1 VILPPGSIARGA
13 RWIHAGGIV
22 SYVHGVDSETGTL
35 RTVLVHRPGQE
46 LKRMTGRTRDRLLFE
61 KLPWV
66 AGAQQEHDRLTAA
79 LRDQGIEVLY
89 VTELLQ
95 DALEYQ
101 AARDAAIAAA
111 IAALGDELAAQ
122 VGERLGELGPEDLA
136 QVLIGGLAA
145 EDLPGGR
152 GLAYQL
158 LRRDEFIVE
167 PVPNLVFT
175 RDSAFWVGDRPGVAS
190 LAAPHRRREADLLA
204 LIYGHHPRFSGSKS
218 VYGPEFEP
226 LDGGDVL
233 LLAPGVLAVGVGQ
246 RTTAAGAERLA
257 SSALDAGL
265 AHTVL
270 AIPLDQPAG
279 SGYLDTV
286 CTVIDSGTVLM
297 HPATAFTLTAHTLT
311 AHSAGTRVSR
321 PQPFLEAA
329 ARALGIERLNVIDAG
344 PDDGGNALTL
354 GPRLVLCHERSTEVI
369 VRLEAAGVTVIR
381 VPGSELASSR
391 GGPRSMACPVG
402 RDPAAVGQLHDRAE
416 PGHLTARR
424 SVPAAPA
431 TTVSPALDSELAPA

>member
-1 VILPPGSIARGA
+1 M
-13 RWIHAGGIV
+13 
-22 SYVHGVDSETGTL
+22 SYTHGVDSEVGAL
-35 RTVLVHRPGQE
+35 RTVLVHRPGLE
-46 LKRMTGRTRDRLLFE
+46 LKPMTARTRDRLLLA
-61 KLPWV
+61 KAPWV
-66 AGAQQEHDRLTAA
+66 GGAQQEHDRLTQA
-79 LRDQGIEVLY
+79 LRDQGVEVLY

-101 AARDAAIAAA
+101 AARTAAITPVIAAV
-111 IAALGDELAAQ
+111 ALGDELAEQ
-122 VGERLGELGPEDLA
+122 VTERLGALGPEDLA
-136 QVLIGGLAA
+136 QVLIAGLAA

-158 LRRDEFIVE
+158 LRRADFIID
-167 PVPNLVFT
+167 PLPNLVFT
-175 RDSAFWVGDRPGVAS
+175 RDSGFWVGDRPAIAS

-204 LIYGHHPRFSGSKS
+204 LIYGHHPRFAGSKPL
-218 VYGPEFEP
+218 YGPQLEP

-246 RTTAAGAERLA
+246 RTSPAGAERLA
-257 SSALDAGL
+257 QHALDAGL

-279 SGYLDTV
+279 AGYLDTL

-297 HPATAFTLTAHTLT
+297 HPATAFTLTAHTIT
-311 AHSAGTRVSR
+311 AHPAGTRVSR

-329 ARALGIERLNVIDAG
+329 ARALGIERLSVIDAG

-369 VRLEAAGVTVIR
+369 VRLEAAGVSVIQ

-391 GGPRSMACPVG
+391 GGPRSMACPIG
-402 RDPAAVGQLHDRAE
+402 RDPAAEGESGEGVPGEGESGGRDE
-416 PGHLTARR
+416 PGLQIARR
-424 SVPAAPA
+424 ALPAAPV
-431 TTVSPALDSELAPA
+431 TTVSPALDPELAPA

>member
-1 VILPPGSIARGA
+1 
-13 RWIHAGGIV
+13 
-22 SYVHGVDSETGTL
+22 
-35 RTVLVHRPGQE
+35 VLVHRPGRE

-66 AGAQQEHDRLTAA
+66 AGAQQEHDRLTQA
-79 LRDQGIEVLY
+79 LRDQGVEVLY

-111 IAALGDELAAQ
+111 IAAAALGDELAAQ
-122 VGERLGELGPEDLA
+122 VGERLGALGPEDLA
-136 QVLIGGLAA
+136 QVLIAGLAA
-145 EDLPGGR
+145 ADLPGGH

-158 LRRDEFIVE
+158 LGRAEFIID
-167 PVPNLVFT
+167 PLPNLVFT

-204 LIYGHHPRFSGSKS
+204 LIYGHHPRFSGSKP
-218 VYGPEFEP
+218 VYGPELEP

-246 RTTAAGAERLA
+246 RTTPAGAERLA
-257 SSALDAGL
+257 RTALDAGL

-279 SGYLDTV
+279 SGYLDTL
-286 CTVIDSGTVLM
+286 CTSIDSGTVLM
-297 HPATAFTLTAHTLT
+297 HPATAFTLTAHTIT
-311 AHSAGTRVSR
+311 AHPAGTRVSR

-344 PDDGGNALTL
+344 PDDGGNALAL

-391 GGPRSMACPVG
+391 GGPRCMACPVG
-402 RDPAAVGQLHDRAE
+402 RDPAAEGEPGDRAE
-416 PGHLTARR
+416 PGRERAQLNAGLL
-424 SVPAAPA
+424 PAAPV
-431 TTVSPALDSELAPA
+431 TSVSPALDPELAPA

>member
-1 VILPPGSIARGA
+1 MSFT
-13 RWIHAGGIV
+13 
-22 SYVHGVDSETGTL
+22 HGVDSETGTL
-35 RTVLVHRPGQE
+35 RTVLVHRPGRE

-66 AGAQQEHDRLTAA
+66 AGAQQEHDRLTQA
-79 LRDQGIEVLY
+79 LRDQGVEVLY

-101 AARDAAIAAA
+101 AARDAGVAAAIAA
-111 IAALGDELAAQ
+111 AALGDELGAQ
-122 VGERLGELGPEDLA
+122 VGERLGALGPEDLA
-136 QVLIGGLAA
+136 QVLIAGLAA
-145 EDLPGGR
+145 EDLPGGH

-158 LRRDEFIVE
+158 LGRAEFIID
-167 PVPNLVFT
+167 PLPNLVFT

-190 LAAPHRRREADLLA
+190 LAVPHRRREADLLA
-204 LIYGHHPRFSGSKS
+204 LIYGHHPRFSGSKP
-218 VYGPEFEP
+218 VYGPELEP

-246 RTTAAGAERLA
+246 RTTPAGAERLA
-257 SSALDAGL
+257 RNALDAGL

-279 SGYLDTV
+279 SGYLDTL

-297 HPATAFTLTAHTLT
+297 HPATAFTLTAHTIT
-311 AHSAGTRVSR
+311 AHPAGTRVSR

-329 ARALGIERLNVIDAG
+329 ARALGIERLSVIDAG
-344 PDDGGNALTL
+344 PDDGGNALAL

-369 VRLEAAGVTVIR
+369 VRLEAAGVTVVR

-391 GGPRSMACPVG
+391 GGPRCMACPVG
-402 RDPAAVGQLHDRAE
+402 RDPATEGESAGQAE
-416 PGHLTARR
+416 PGRELAQL
-424 SVPAAPA
+424 SNAGLLPAAPV
-431 TTVSPALDSELAPA
+431 TIVSPALDPELAPA